1 MKNLTVRL
9 IVVLALIS
17 IGSGFFLA
25 LTYAYTIPHIE
36 ANATRDKERAV
47 FETLPEATDFEEIK
61 DVDFPMYRGLDDNG
75 KSVGFAYVAEGGGFQ
90 GLISMMIGVEPEQ
103 EKITK
108 VKLLSHSETP
118 GLGAR
123 IAENVFLHQF
133 TQKQICDDFEI
144 KKDCDGVTGA
154 TVSSQAVA
162 TILKQTL
169 PKAMEQY
176 REFGGG
182 K

>member
-1 MKNLTVRL
+1 MRL
-9 IVVLALIS
+9 ITVLALIS

-36 ANATRDKERAV
+36 ANAERDKETAV
-47 FETLPEATDFEEIK
+47 LETLPGAISFEETAGTQFHIYEGF
-61 DVDFPMYRGLDDNG
+61 DGNG
-75 KSVGFAYVAEGGGFQ
+75 KTVGFAYVAEGGGFQ
-90 GLISMMIGVEPEQ
+90 GLISLMVGVDPDKQ
-103 EKITK
+103 MITK

-123 IAENVFLHQF
+123 IGEDVFLHQF
-133 TQKQICDDFEI
+133 TQKQICDDFEM
-144 KKDCDGVTGA
+144 KKDCDSVTGA

-162 TILKQTL
+162 AILKNTL
-169 PKAMEQY
+169 PRAMEQY
-176 REFGGG
+176 KEAGGG